1 MCNSKNP
8 KLDEILKE
16 LKNKEENQSAEDLL
30 LSKLSD
36 EQTEKLKSI
45 ISNDEAVKN
54 FLASDQAQK
63 IIKKLTGK
71 GE

>member
-1 MCNSKNP
+1 MCNGKNP

-16 LKNKEENQSAEDLL
+16 LKNKDENQSAEELL
-30 LSKLSD
+30 LSKLSE

>member
-16 LKNKEENQSAEDLL
+16 LKNKDENQSAEELL

-54 FLASDQAQK
+54 FLASEQAQK

>member
-1 MCNSKNP
+1 MCNGKNP

-16 LKNKEENQSAEDLL
+16 LKNKDENQSAEELL

>member
-1 MCNSKNP
+1 MCNGKNP

-16 LKNKEENQSAEDLL
+16 LKNKDENQSAEELL

-45 ISNDEAVKN
+45 ISNDDAVKN

>member
-1 MCNSKNP
+1 MCNGKNP

-16 LKNKEENQSAEDLL
+16 LKNKDENQSAEELL
-30 LSKLSD
+30 LSKLSE

-45 ISNDEAVKN
+45 ISNDEAVKS
-54 FLASDQAQK
+54 FLASEQAQK

>member
-1 MCNSKNP
+1 MCNGKNP

-16 LKNKEENQSAEDLL
+16 LKNKDENQSAEELL
-30 LSKLSD
+30 LSKLSE

-54 FLASDQAQK
+54 FLA
-63 IIKKLTGK
+63 
-71 GE
+71 